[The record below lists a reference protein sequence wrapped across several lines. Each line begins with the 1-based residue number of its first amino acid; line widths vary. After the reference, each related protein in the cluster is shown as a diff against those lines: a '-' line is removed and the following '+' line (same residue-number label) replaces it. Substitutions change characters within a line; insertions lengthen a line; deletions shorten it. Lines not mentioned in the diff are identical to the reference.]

1 MQKARDV
8 YALDIPMGTPIACLL
23 NKSEKIITRIV
34 GFEPENFLIL
44 KFPALTGIKNYLQER
59 TPFAA
64 HLNLG
69 SSSIFFSSY
78 IDAVVER
85 KFLALCQYPSL
96 FKVFDMRGAKR
107 VECLVPAGV
116 MLNDCYYYGVIK
128 DISDGGC
135 HFVLDAV
142 RGNEVRKVVEGDM
155 LTLELGPY
163 TDTLMVTGEVMHAR
177 KSLARTTLGIAFRG
191 MEPRDK
197 ARLASYLQHLL
208 CNQLSG

>member
-8 YALDIPMGTPIACLL
+8 YALDIPMGTPITCLL

-34 GFEPENFLIL
+34 GFEQDHFILL
-44 KFPALTGIKNYLQER
+44 KFPVLTGIKSYLQER
-59 TPFAA
+59 MPFAA
-64 HLNLG
+64 HLSLG

-78 IDAVVER
+78 IDAVFER

-96 FKVFDMRGAKR
+96 FKVFDMRTGKR
-107 VECLVPAGV
+107 VDCLVPAGIL
-116 MLNDCYYYGVIK
+116 LNDCYYYGVIK

-142 RGNEVRKVVEGDM
+142 RGTDVRKVVQGDM
-155 LTLELGPY
+155 LTLELGPQN
-163 TDTLMVTGEVMHAR
+163 DTLMITGEVMHAK

-191 MEPRDK
+191 MEPRDRT
-197 ARLASYLQHLL
+197 RLTAYLQHLL
-208 CNQLSG
+208 CNGL